1 MQIEP
6 RPTPL
11 SPLLASQNTAAA
23 EASGFNDLLARVQHE
38 APAQRLAA
46 AATDKAAAPLYL
58 PMDPPLDQKSSDTQL
73 QKSSLSALDEAEQ
86 EEAQESELELE
97 LELEWRDEELDEYYE
112 DQLWEENLKHDET
125 SSGDQE
131 RASGGQ
137 EASSESAEGTEGD
150 SGEGDISSDNEE
162 LPLPELTESGDAE
175 EGSVRLGWAGADAA
189 ASPQEHPLN
198 YEEIQHLVN
207 TILNSGQKL
216 PHQVR
221 HILQDLLNA
230 LLDGQRQLLDQHRLV
245 GLEAEEYALIL
256 KLFPPHFYAGW
267 PRQERQ
273 HGQQL
278 PLYAIMQDLF
288 VQTPPDA
295 RRKEELLR
303 LLAYSFDPL
312 PVPLRNWVLDHPPL
326 LEARELINLLEIWQ
340 QQQALPPGAT
350 GQLLNLAQTYQ
361 HHPETMRALF
371 SLSQTCLHQRP
382 LSDDQIELLAQ
393 KLYERCFPPL
403 ADESQTLAVLKQVLQ
418 GHEPNHEALMR
429 LLLGSA
435 QAVLS
440 YLPYAYLHPALQE
453 IQDYVRRDL
462 FGQEAMLPELFR
474 EEAAAKM
481 V

>member
-6 RPTPL
+6 RPLPL
-11 SPLLASQNTAAA
+11 SPLSTTLNTAAA
-23 EASGFNDLLARVQHE
+23 EASGFQDILARVQHD
-38 APAQRLAA
+38 APAQRPG
-46 AATDKAAAPLYL
+46 AATDPAAAPLYL
-58 PMDPPLDQKSSDTQL
+58 PMNPPLDEKANDTQL
-73 QKSSLSALDEAEQ
+73 QKSALDEDLQ
-86 EEAQESELELE
+86 EEAQEAELEQELE
-97 LELEWRDEELDEYYE
+97 LELEWRDETLDEYYE
-112 DQLWEENLKHDET
+112 DQLREESLKHEE
-125 SSGDQE
+125 SGISEQE
-131 RASGGQ
+131 GHSNGQ
-137 EASSESAEGTEGD
+137 EAGSEQAEGAEGD
-150 SGEGDISSDNEE
+150 GGEGEISSDNEE
-162 LPLPELTESGDAE
+162 IPLPELTASGDSD
-175 EGSVRLGWAGADAA
+175 EGSVRLGWAAA
-189 ASPQEHPLN
+189 APSVSTQERPLN

-245 GLEAEEYALIL
+245 GLEPEEYTLIL

-273 HGQQL
+273 RGQQL
-278 PLYAIMQDLF
+278 PLYGIMQDLF
-288 VQTPPDA
+288 VQSPPDA
-295 RRKEELLR
+295 ARKEELLS

-312 PVPLRNWVLDHPPL
+312 PLPLRNWVLDQPPL
-326 LEARELINLLEIWQ
+326 LEDRELINLLEVWQ

-371 SLSQTCLHQRP
+371 SLSQACLHQRP
-382 LSDDQIELLAQ
+382 LSEDQIDLLAQ

-403 ADESQTLAVLKQVLQ
+403 ADAQQTQVILKEVLQ
-418 GHEPNHEALMR
+418 GREPDHEGLMR

-481 V
+481 A